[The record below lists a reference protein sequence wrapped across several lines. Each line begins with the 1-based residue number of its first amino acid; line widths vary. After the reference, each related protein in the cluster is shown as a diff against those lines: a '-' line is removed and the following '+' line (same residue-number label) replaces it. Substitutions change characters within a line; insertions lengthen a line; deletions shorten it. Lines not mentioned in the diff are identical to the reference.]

1 MCARLIGLMGSISS
15 GKSTSMRNLNPA
27 TTLYINY
34 LGKDL
39 PFKGSRKMYNKSPKE
54 GGNIVNSPT
63 GTLVPTLL
71 TLIPELSKF
80 KIGVVDD
87 ITYSMTDN
95 FMAKAKQTGYNKF
108 TELAIDFK
116 AIIDAAKASPLDY
129 VILILHN
136 EPVYNGSE
144 IVEYKLSSVGKLFD
158 SVLKVEGLFT
168 ILLSTEV
175 MTDEQGETV
184 YRFVTNRTGLIAAKS
199 PRGMLPLYMDNDL
212 SEVIKLA
219 EKYYNDED

>member
-1 MCARLIGLMGSISS
+1 MCARLIGIMGGISS
-15 GKSTSMRNLNPA
+15 GKSTSMRNLDPK

-39 PFKGSRKMYNKSPKE
+39 PFKGSRKMYDKSPKD
-54 GGNIVNSPT
+54 GGNIVNSPSGAT
-63 GTLVPTLL
+63 VPTLL

-87 ITYSMTDN
+87 ITYSMTDSY
-95 FMAKAKQTGYNKF
+95 MAKAKQTGFSKF
-108 TELAIDFK
+108 VELAIDFK
-116 AIIDAAKASPLDY
+116 AIVDAAKASPLDY

-168 ILLSTEV
+168 VLLSTEV
-175 MTDEQGETV
+175 VTDEQGEV
-184 YRFVTNRTGLIAAKS
+184 IYRFVTNRTGLIAAKS
-199 PRGMLPLYMDNDL
+199 PHGMLPLYLPNDL
-212 SEVIKLA
+212 AQVIALS
-219 EKYYNDED
+219 EKYYNSED